1 MNIINSS
8 NIEIALAKNIGE
20 YSSLSSIGDAI
31 FRTIGNRKLF
41 IQNGSDTNIPAICI
55 DISNNIGIGTIEP
68 LQKIDIRGIITSDS
82 YTFTNNFSSSIST
95 VNTDNVIIS
104 TANIERLRI
113 DASGNV
119 GIGTTPNYNLDISG
133 NIRTSKQFYG
143 TSDTSITPSYSWY
156 NDTIT
161 GIYHPSQNTL
171 GFSTNGIERIKID
184 PSGNIDLKIMYIDYS
199 NNNIGIG
206 TLSPDSEYKL
216 HVKGNTRIE
225 GNLIVN
231 GATTIVDTN
240 VETTEQL
247 VITNNGTGPALIV
260 NQIGSET
267 IIDIQSLNNSVI
279 KINNNGYAGFGVINP
294 NAVIDISGSNTTNI
308 LQLYQSGTGKIINS
322 NSTNFYVSNTGTVV
336 ANLFSGSGSS
346 LSNLNSTN
354 INDGT
359 LLVNYGGTGSQS
371 LSINSV
377 LVGNGTS
384 TITQPNN
391 LIWKNNKLGV
401 GISEPDYN
409 LHINGSGYFDT
420 NNGIISIDN
429 NDNSRLGFL
438 KLNNNIPIIASA
450 NNSDIIFGIADN
462 TKLSLA
468 TSYSE
473 IMRISN
479 NKNIGIGVTI
489 PQTQLDISGNINISN
504 FLYKNGI
511 QMNAFNAIRQ
521 SFKSTTNQIEYD
533 ISVNNLV
540 TINTKNVEVYYNGN
554 KLVYINSSNYDYST
568 TTIYNTTNNYTIIRT
583 TINNNIIPITSS
595 DIIDIIVW
603 PDDINPANTI
613 SYANY
618 IASYSPINQ
627 LINIGTVGPSIIL
640 YSEYADI
647 SVNDIFN
654 LNKEPGNESN
664 MMFDD
669 STNFLFS
676 DNSGE
681 NATWNYA
688 RLIFRGTTMYGTT
701 GTIARAQI
709 KTCITTSTWTNIGNT
724 FDIVTNDASGSRGY
738 KTISSSWFSRL
749 QVKNIIGLCFTTIC
763 DSNNIIDTN
772 SKFRLGQV
780 LIQFKS

>member
-1 MNIINSS
+1 MDSS

-20 YSSLSSIGDAI
+20 YSSLSSIGDAV

-41 IQNGSDTNIPAICI
+41 IQNGSNIDIPAICI
-55 DISNNIGIGTIEP
+55 NTSNNIGIGTTEP
-68 LQKIDIRGIITSDS
+68 LQKIDIRGIITSNS

-104 TANIERLRI
+104 TANKERLKI
-113 DASGNV
+113 DANGNV

-143 TSDTSITPSYSWY
+143 TSDTFNTPSYSWY

-184 PSGNIDLKIMYIDYS
+184 PSGNIDLKTMYIDSS
-199 NNNIGIG
+199 NNYIGIG
-206 TLSPDSEYKL
+206 TTKPNKKL
-216 HVKGNTRIE
+216 HVKGDTRIE

-231 GATTIVDTN
+231 GTTTIVDTN
-240 VETTEQL
+240 VATSEQL
-247 VITNNGTGPALIV
+247 VITNDGTGPALIV
-260 NQIGSET
+260 NQIGLQS
-267 IIDIQSLNNSVI
+267 IIDIQSSNNSVV
-279 KINNNGYAGFGVINP
+279 KINKDGYAGFGVIDP

-322 NSTNFYVSNTGTVV
+322 NSTNFYVSNIGTVV

-346 LSNLNSTN
+346 LSNINSTN
-354 INDGT
+354 INSGT
-359 LLVNYGGTGSQS
+359 LLVNYGGTGNQT
-371 LSINSV
+371 LLINSV

-384 TITQPNN
+384 AITQPNN

-401 GISEPDYN
+401 GISDPSYN

-450 NNSDIIFGIADN
+450 NNSDIIFGITNN

-504 FLYKNGI
+504 FIFKNGI

-521 SFKSTTNQIEYD
+521 SFKSTTNQIVYD
-533 ISVNNLV
+533 ISVNNII

-554 KLVYINSSNYDYST
+554 KLVYINSSNYDYLT

-583 TINNNIIPITSS
+583 TINNSIIPITSS
-595 DIIDIIVW
+595 DIIDIIIW

-613 SYANY
+613 SYQNY

-627 LINIGTVGPSIIL
+627 LINIGTVGPTIIL
-640 YSEYADI
+640 YTGYTDI
-647 SVNDIFN
+647 NVNVNFSLKDC
-654 LNKEPGNESN
+654 EPGNPGN
-664 MMFDD
+664 MMFDE
-669 STNFLFS
+669 SNNFLFS

-688 RLIFRGTTMYGTT
+688 RLIFRGTTIYGTT

-709 KTCITTSTWTNIGNT
+709 KTFSSTWTNIGNT
-724 FDIVTNDASGSRGY
+724 FDIVTNDPSGSKGY
-738 KTISSSWFSRL
+738 KTISSPWFSRS
-749 QVKNIIGLCFTTIC
+749 QVGNYIGLCFTTIC
-763 DSNNIIDTN
+763 NSSNIIDIN

>member
-1 MNIINSS
+1 MSIINSS

-20 YSSLSSIGDAI
+20 YSTLSSIGDAI

-41 IQNGSDTNIPAICI
+41 IQNGSDVNIPAICI
-55 DISNNIGIGTIEP
+55 DTSNNIGIGTTIP
-68 LQKIDIRGIITSDS
+68 LQKIDIRGIITSNS

-95 VNTDNVIIS
+95 IITDNIIIS
-104 TANIERLRI
+104 TANIERFRI
-113 DASGNV
+113 DNIGNV
-119 GIGTTPNYNLDISG
+119 GIGKIPNYNLDISG

-143 TSDTSITPSYSWY
+143 TSDTSNTPSYSWH

-161 GIYHPSQNTL
+161 GIYHPLQNTL
-171 GFSTNGIERIKID
+171 GFSTNGIERMKID
-184 PSGNIDLKIMYIDYS
+184 PSGNIDLKTMYIDFS
-199 NNNIGIG
+199 NNYIGIG
-206 TLSPDSEYKL
+206 TTTPNKKL
-216 HVKGNTRIE
+216 HVKGDTRIE

-231 GATTIVDTN
+231 GTTTIIDTN
-240 VETTEQL
+240 VATSEQL
-247 VITNNGTGPALIV
+247 VITNDGTGPALIV
-260 NQIGSET
+260 NQIGLQP
-267 IIDIQSLNNSVI
+267 IIDIKSSNNSVI
-279 KINNNGYAGFGVINP
+279 KINKDGYAGFGVIEP

-322 NSTNFYVSNTGTVV
+322 NSTNFYVSNTGSVV

-346 LSNLNSTN
+346 LSNINSTN
-354 INDGT
+354 INSGT
-359 LLVNYGGTGSQS
+359 LLVNYGGTGNQT
-371 LSINSV
+371 LLINSV

-384 TITQPNN
+384 AITQPNN

-401 GISEPDYN
+401 GISDPNYN

-420 NNGIISIDN
+420 NNGIISLDN

-521 SFKSTTNQIEYD
+521 SFKSTANQIEYD

-554 KLVYINSSNYDYST
+554 KLVYINNTNYDYLT
-568 TTIYNTTNNYTIIRT
+568 TTIYNTSNNYTIIRT
-583 TINNNIIPITSS
+583 TINNTIIPITSS
-595 DIIDIIVW
+595 DIIDIIIW

-613 SYANY
+613 SYQNY

-640 YSEYADI
+640 KTDFSDILVNVVYS
-647 SVNDIFN
+647 
-654 LNKEPGNESN
+654 LNIEPGNPGN
-664 MMFDD
+664 MMFDELN
-669 STNFLFS
+669 NFLFS

-688 RLIFRGTTMYGTT
+688 RLIFRGTTINGTT
-701 GTIARAQI
+701 GTIARTQI
-709 KTCITTSTWTNIGNT
+709 KTYTSTWTNIGNT
-724 FDIVTNDASGSRGY
+724 FDIVTNDPSGSKGY
-738 KTISSSWFSRL
+738 KTISSPWFSRS
-749 QVKNIIGLCFTTIC
+749 QVGNIIGLSFTTIC
-763 DSNNIIDTN
+763 NSSNINDNN